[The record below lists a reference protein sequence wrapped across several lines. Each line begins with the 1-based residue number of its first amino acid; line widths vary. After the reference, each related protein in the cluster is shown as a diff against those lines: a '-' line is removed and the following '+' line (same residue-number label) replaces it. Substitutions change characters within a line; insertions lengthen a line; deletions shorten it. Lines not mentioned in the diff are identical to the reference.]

1 MKGQATKKSLK
12 NKLADGGEE
21 KYAIKRDTS
30 TNFNELVN
38 SLGYVKARTLLKK
51 VEMNAHLEVIKRADV
66 EVNEKRRVDRLKE
79 MIRLSNSTGAP
90 SSETAIEK
98 LLMLQIG
105 AHILDMRDRVRL
117 NNSKILIVML
127 HFGRP

>member
-51 VEMNAHLEVIKRADV
+51 VEMNAHLEVIKRAAFSAMGTEAGKFFIAAKSV
-66 EVNEKRRVDRLKE
+66 PKPFF
-79 MIRLSNSTGAP
+79 S
-90 SSETAIEK
+90 
-98 LLMLQIG
+98 
-105 AHILDMRDRVRL
+105 HITRAR
-117 NNSKILIVML
+117 
-127 HFGRP
+127 G